1 MRNLLTRV
9 PKSAEALVATT
20 VRTIFQ
26 QPSAEAVHAQHAR
39 VVEQLDERFPAA
51 AAMLAEAAAEVLAF
65 TACPV
70 AHWKQVWSNNPQERL
85 NREIRRRTDVV
96 GIFPNRAARARRQLR
111 TTPRGSGLAGLV
123 DVLFR
128 TARDLREYRNETRP
142 CLRVP
147 VNAARVGSG
156 PASSG
161 QVAGE
166 PSVIRGLPP

>member
-39 VVEQLDERFPAA
+39 VVEQLEERFSEA
-51 AAMLAEAAAEVLAF
+51 AAMLADAAPEVLAF

-96 GIFPNRAARARRQLR
+96 GIFPNRAAVVRLVGAVLAEQHDEWAVARRYMTMVTL
-111 TTPRGSGLAGLV
+111 
-123 DVLFR
+123 
-128 TARDLREYRNETRP
+128 
-142 CLRVP
+142 
-147 VNAARVGSG
+147 
-156 PASSG
+156 
-161 QVAGE
+161 
-166 PSVIRGLPP
+166 LPPPERMAASAEEVLLQAAS